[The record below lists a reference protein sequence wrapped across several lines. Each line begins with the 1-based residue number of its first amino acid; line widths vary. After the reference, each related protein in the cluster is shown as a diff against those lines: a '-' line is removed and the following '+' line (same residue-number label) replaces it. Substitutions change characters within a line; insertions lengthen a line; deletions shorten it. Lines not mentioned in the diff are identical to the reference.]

1 MLTGKVLLLSV
12 LVCLMVTMVQEA
24 QAQRGRGLLA
34 AALIG
39 LAIGYFKNILIVNT
53 GKVTCY

>member
-12 LVCLMVTMVQEA
+12 LVCLMVTMVQETE
-24 QAQRGRGLLA
+24 AQRRGVGRFLA

-39 LAIGYFKNILIVNT
+39 LAIG
-53 GKVTCY
+53 